1 MASAT
6 TKKTTPTGMPQ
17 NMVARIRGLL
27 DEMDSMKHRTNDYHT
42 ELYNEAKDTLSGI
55 LEAYQIMT
63 GEAWEIV
70 CADSGTTVI
79 YYVRQCGGT
88 GLILPAVFDLITPA

>member
-1 MASAT
+1 MASAA

-17 NMVARIRGLL
+17 NMVARIRELL
-27 DEMDSMKHRTNDYHT
+27 DSMDSMKHRTEDYHK
-42 ELYNEAKDTLSGI
+42 ELYNEANDTLSGF
-55 LEAYQIMT
+55 LEAYRIMT
-63 GEAWEIV
+63 GESWEIV
-70 CADSGTTVI
+70 RADSGETVI